1 MYNAFGERS
10 HCYYGNAEVE
20 KAKRPL
26 LKHYSHDGSVEI
38 VCNKTDNSTKF
49 VFYLGGD
56 AYSAP
61 AILISDGEV
70 QKLYYLHRDY
80 LGSIVMLTDEDGNIA
95 ERRHFDPWGQ
105 PIKVEDG
112 AGKVLQGLTL
122 LDRGFTG
129 HEHLQTVGLI
139 HMNGRLYDPA
149 LHRFLQPDNYVQDPF
164 NTQNFNRY
172 GYCLN
177 NPLVYVDQNGEFW
190 HLVIGAVVGGV
201 INWATHGAKFSAQG
215 LGYFGVG
222 ALAGA
227 LSAGVMGGTS
237 SALAGGAFS
246 AGFLGSS
253 SAAAVSSSFFSG
265 AVIGAASGLTGG
277 ITSGIGNSLVSG
289 QNIGQAL
296 KNGINDGLTG
306 TAFGAI
312 TGGIAGGIDA
322 VIDGRNFWRG
332 DRKILDVDLP
342 IPQVNQIGDYDCTY
356 ACAESID
363 KYYGNNRTQSY
374 FTSSNPSSIGQGLT
388 NREIGRMYANAGY
401 RTGSISIDKANPVN
415 TIREIANNMSKR
427 TAVSLTYDTG
437 IKAIGMG
444 GQKFIFAHA
453 TVINRVRLYDSGRFI
468 INVMNPSSN
477 SSTNSFRTLNNMFL
491 IFSIR

>member
-1 MYNAFGERS
+1 M
-10 HCYYGNAEVE
+10 
-20 KAKRPL
+20 L
-26 LKHYSHDGSVEI
+26 
-38 VCNKTDNSTKF
+38 
-49 VFYLGGD
+49 
-56 AYSAP
+56 
-61 AILISDGEV
+61 
-70 QKLYYLHRDY
+70 
-80 LGSIVMLTDEDGNIA
+80 SITDGNGNKL
-95 ERRHFDPWGQ
+95 EN
-105 PIKVEDG
+105 
-112 AGKVLQGLTL
+112 LL
-122 LDRGFTG
+122 LDRGYTG
-129 HEHLQTVGLI
+129 HEHLSSVGLI

-149 LHRFLQPDNYVQDPF
+149 LHRFLMPDNYIQDPF

-177 NPLVYVDQNGEFW
+177 NPLVYVDENGEFW
-190 HLVIGAVVGGV
+190 HLIIGAVVGGV
-201 INWATHGAKFSAQG
+201 INWISNDARLDAKG
-215 LGYFGVG
+215 LGYFAVG
-222 ALAGA
+222 AVAGA
-227 LSAGVMGGTS
+227 VGAGIGSGVSAS
-237 SALAGGAFS
+237 LAGGTF
-246 AGFLGSS
+246 AGGFMSTS
-253 SAAAVSSSFFSG
+253 VAVSSSFINGAAIG
-265 AVIGAASGLTGG
+265 AVSGLGAGFVGG
-277 ITSGIGNSLVSG
+277 FGNSLVSG

-306 TAFGAI
+306 AAFGAI

-332 DRKILDVDLP
+332 DRKILDVGLP

-363 KYYGNNRTQSY
+363 KYYGNSRTQSY
-374 FTSSNPSSIGQGLT
+374 FTSSNPSSTGQGLT

-415 TIREIANNMSKR
+415 TIREIANNMSQR

>member
-1 MYNAFGERS
+1 M
-10 HCYYGNAEVE
+10 
-20 KAKRPL
+20 
-26 LKHYSHDGSVEI
+26 
-38 VCNKTDNSTKF
+38 
-49 VFYLGGD
+49 
-56 AYSAP
+56 
-61 AILISDGEV
+61 
-70 QKLYYLHRDY
+70 
-80 LGSIVMLTDEDGNIA
+80 
-95 ERRHFDPWGQ
+95 
-105 PIKVEDG
+105 
-112 AGKVLQGLTL
+112 
-122 LDRGFTG
+122 
-129 HEHLQTVGLI
+129 
-139 HMNGRLYDPA
+139 
-149 LHRFLQPDNYVQDPF
+149 PDNYIQDPF

-177 NPLVYVDQNGEFW
+177 NPLVYVDENGEFW
-190 HLVIGAVVGGV
+190 HLIIGAVVGGV
-201 INWATHGAKFSAQG
+201 INWISNDARLDAKG
-215 LGYFGVG
+215 LGYFAVG
-222 ALAGA
+222 AVAGA
-227 LSAGVMGGTS
+227 VGAGIGSGVSAS
-237 SALAGGAFS
+237 LAGGTF
-246 AGFLGSS
+246 AGGFMSTS
-253 SAAAVSSSFFSG
+253 VAVSSSFING
-265 AVIGAASGLTGG
+265 AAIGAASGLGAGFVGG
-277 ITSGIGNSLVSG
+277 FGNSLVSG

-306 TAFGAI
+306 AAFGAI

-363 KYYGNNRTQSY
+363 KYYGNSRTQSY
-374 FTSSNPSSIGQGLT
+374 FTSSNPSSTGQGLT

-415 TIREIANNMSKR
+415 TIREIANNMSQR

>member
-1 MYNAFGERS
+1 M
-10 HCYYGNAEVE
+10 
-20 KAKRPL
+20 L
-26 LKHYSHDGSVEI
+26 
-38 VCNKTDNSTKF
+38 
-49 VFYLGGD
+49 
-56 AYSAP
+56 
-61 AILISDGEV
+61 
-70 QKLYYLHRDY
+70 
-80 LGSIVMLTDEDGNIA
+80 SITDGNGNKL
-95 ERRHFDPWGQ
+95 EN
-105 PIKVEDG
+105 
-112 AGKVLQGLTL
+112 LL
-122 LDRGFTG
+122 LDRGYTG
-129 HEHLQTVGLI
+129 HEHLASVGLI
-139 HMNGRLYDPA
+139 HCNGRLYDPA
-149 LHRFLQPDNYVQDPF
+149 LHRFLMPDNYIQDPF

-177 NPLVYVDQNGEFW
+177 NPLVYVDENGEFW
-190 HLVIGAVVGGV
+190 HLIIGAVVGGV
-201 INWATHGAKFSAQG
+201 INWISNDARLDAKG
-215 LGYFGVG
+215 LGYFTVG
-222 ALAGA
+222 AVAGA
-227 LSAGVMGGTS
+227 VGAGIGSGVSAS
-237 SALAGGAFS
+237 LAGGTF
-246 AGFLGSS
+246 AGGFMSTS
-253 SAAAVSSSFFSG
+253 VAVSSSFING
-265 AVIGAASGLTGG
+265 AAIGAASGLGAGFVGG
-277 ITSGIGNSLVSG
+277 FGNSLVSG

-306 TAFGAI
+306 AAFGAI

-363 KYYGNNRTQSY
+363 KYYGNSRTQSY
-374 FTSSNPSSIGQGLT
+374 FTSSNPSSTGQGLT

-415 TIREIANNMSKR
+415 TIREIANNMSQR
-427 TAVSLTYDTG
+427 TAVSLTYDMG
-437 IKAIGMG
+437 IRAIGMG

>member
-1 MYNAFGERS
+1 
-10 HCYYGNAEVE
+10 
-20 KAKRPL
+20 
-26 LKHYSHDGSVEI
+26 
-38 VCNKTDNSTKF
+38 
-49 VFYLGGD
+49 
-56 AYSAP
+56 
-61 AILISDGEV
+61 
-70 QKLYYLHRDY
+70 
-80 LGSIVMLTDEDGNIA
+80 MLTDEDGNIA

-105 PIKVEDG
+105 PIKIADG
-112 AGKVLQGLTL
+112 SGNTLDKLTL

-149 LHRFLQPDNYVQDPF
+149 LHRFLQPDNFVQDPF

-190 HLVIGAVVGGV
+190 HLVIGAAIGGV
-201 INWATHGAKFSAQG
+201 INWISNGARLDAKG
-215 LGYFGVG
+215 LGYFAVG
-222 ALAGA
+222 AVAGA
-227 LSAGVMGGTS
+227 VGAGIGSGVSAS
-237 SALAGGAFS
+237 LAGGTF
-246 AGFLGSS
+246 AGGFMSTS
-253 SAAAVSSSFFSG
+253 VAVSSSFING
-265 AVIGAASGLTGG
+265 AAIGAASGLGAGFVGG
-277 ITSGIGNSLVSG
+277 FGNSLVSG

-306 TAFGAI
+306 AAFGAI

-363 KYYGNNRTQSY
+363 KYYGNSRTQSY
-374 FTSSNPSSIGQGLT
+374 FTSSNPSSTGQGLT

-415 TIREIANNMSKR
+415 TIREIANNMSQR
-427 TAVSLTYDTG
+427 TAVSLTYDMG
-437 IKAIGMG
+437 IRAIGMG